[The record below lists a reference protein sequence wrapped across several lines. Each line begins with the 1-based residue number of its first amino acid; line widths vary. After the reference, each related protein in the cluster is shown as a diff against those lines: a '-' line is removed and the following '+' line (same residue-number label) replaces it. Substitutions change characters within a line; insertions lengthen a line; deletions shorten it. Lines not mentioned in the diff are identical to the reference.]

1 MAAIPWSLSG
11 LSWPEAPGRQRKPV
25 GALPIGMTV
34 ETTVSDG
41 IAVTERVSD
50 PAEAALVE
58 RIYGKPWSTRA
69 VRKVIENRDYLGKNG
84 YPQLIDQ
91 AVWDRAQR
99 PKRSRGHR
107 LEPAPGG

>member
-1 MAAIPWSLSG
+1 
-11 LSWPEAPGRQRKPV
+11 
-25 GALPIGMTV
+25 MTV

-58 RIYGKPWSTRA
+58 RIYALAAAGHTPGDISRTLNAEGAVTKRGKPWSTRA